1 MAVERFVPP
10 VCQTLIK
17 LNKIDEILGYAGA
30 FCCPAL
36 DKKIAYLLT

>member
-30 FCCPAL
+30 FCCQVPRTL
-36 DKKIAYLLT
+36 YHYS